1 MESQARILRL
11 TGLSGPGWSGAAAR
25 FAVFVALYVASDWIS
40 NIDPQTPFG
49 FTLWNPPAA
58 LALFLGLVW
67 RWRALPAIA
76 ISAALSGIMIR
87 GYALDLHSAWVT
99 PAVLSFGYAALGN
112 ALASRRDAAAP
123 FAEPMSALAFMLLAI
138 FGAGAIAVLH
148 VGVFAALG
156 FLDPSLLLALSTRSW
171 IGDATGIAV
180 MLPVLVQFGA
190 VRAEEGWRDIA
201 TADTFGAIAA
211 AATLAG
217 MAILGPGAT
226 TNLAYLVILPVVW
239 VAVRRGLSATLATLF
254 AIQCAIILFI
264 VQDEAADTAFSE
276 FQVLIVVVAMTGL
289 ILGTAVGH
297 IRRSA
302 DDLARARAEG
312 DRLARLTAVGALGSA
327 IAHELSQPLFAIR
340 TASHVL
346 MRGLE
351 RDGGTGE
358 MLRAARTIE
367 SQIEQASARI
377 RALRAEFQSAGPMPS
392 VFDLVVAAR
401 QAARIVDGGAA
412 MARGQLTVED
422 SPPVRVRADRAHVAY
437 ILDNLFRN
445 ALAAIRVR
453 GAGGRVRVVFG
464 AADDIVRVEVVDNG
478 VGISDDLAGRLFE
491 PMVTGRHDGV
501 GLGLFIGRT
510 LAELNDGALSH
521 RATNGGGATFVLELP
536 AGANA

>member
-1 MESQARILRL
+1 MELGTRTIRL
-11 TGLSGPGWSGAAAR
+11 TGFAGPGLAGAAIRLAT
-25 FAVFVALYVASDWIS
+25 FIAIYVAADWVS

-76 ISAALSGIMIR
+76 ISAAVSGFIIR

-99 PAVLSFGYAALGN
+99 PLVLSTGYAVLGT
-112 ALASRRDAAAP
+112 ALASRADSAAP

-138 FGAGAIAVLH
+138 FGAGAIALLH
-148 VGVFAALG
+148 VGAFAILG
-156 FLDPSLLLALSTRSW
+156 FLDPAQLLALSTRSW

-180 MLPVLVQFGA
+180 MLPALVQFGA
-190 VRAEEGWRDIA
+190 ARAEEGARDIA
-201 TADTFGAIAA
+201 TADTLGAIAA

-226 TNLAYLVILPVVW
+226 TNLAYLVIVPVVW
-239 VAVRRGLSATLATLF
+239 VAVRRGLSATVATLF

-264 VQDEAADTAFSE
+264 VQDGAADTAFSE

-289 ILGTAVGH
+289 ILGSAVGH

-302 DDLARARAEG
+302 DELARARAEG

-346 MRGLE
+346 MRGFA
-351 RDGGTGE
+351 RAGGTDE

-377 RALRAEFQSAGPMPS
+377 RALRAEFQSAGPAPS
-392 VFDLVVAAR
+392 VFDLAAAAR

-412 MARGQLTVED
+412 LARGQLTVDD
-422 SPPVRVRADRAHVAY
+422 SSPLRVRADRAHIAY

-445 ALAAIRVR
+445 ALAAIRAR
-453 GAGGRVRVVFG
+453 GMGGRIRVTFG
-464 AADDIVRVEVVDNG
+464 VADRIARVEVADNG
-478 VGISDDLAGRLFE
+478 VGIPEDLAGRLFE
-491 PMVTGRHDGV
+491 PMATGRHDGV

-510 LAELNDGALSH
+510 LAELNDGALAH
-521 RATNGGGATFVLELP
+521 RPTTGGGATFVLELP
-536 AGANA
+536 SGEAT